1 MVTGY
6 FTKELY
12 GDNATLRRKAERL
25 LVPWLAYSVL
35 MYVLFRPEPLLKNI
49 ARTLYAG
56 SFNVTFY
63 SYPWWFVNAM
73 MVALILFSLL
83 NRVKIGGGITALAC
97 YILIHISF
105 LWEALPIPLPW
116 SIDNA
121 LGAMVYIYVGWRMKE
136 YVFRWTH
143 LWVLIIPVLFI
154 WINWHFR
161 WHYHLNMKDMHF
173 ENALLDVVVP
183 QSFTFLFYV
192 VSLGLSRIPYVS
204 RALAYVGMSSLT
216 IFFVHAAVLHLVKPD
231 MGALI
236 SVVTSVI
243 VGVAMN
249 MLWSTNAYTRYL
261 FLGHRKRAAREVE
274 GTKVHKETEENRIEV
289 R

>member
-1 MVTGY
+1 MTMRSTEFDILKGLMMITVVMGHAGVLLPWNIEFSWFRMLAFFMVTGY

-183 QSFTFLFYV
+183 QSFTFSILRCEPRLEPY
-192 VSLGLSRIPYVS
+192 SLRKSR
-204 RALAYVGMSSLT
+204 
-216 IFFVHAAVLHLVKPD
+216 
-231 MGALI
+231 
-236 SVVTSVI
+236 
-243 VGVAMN
+243 VGVRWN
-249 MLWSTNAYTRYL
+249 VEFDNL
-261 FLGHRKRAAREVE
+261 FRSRCGAALSQA
-274 GTKVHKETEENRIEV
+274 
-289 R
+289 